1 MKIEFNNKRGCW
13 EVKKG
18 TSRISIYPGQDR
30 LYKPVTFM
38 YDDGPTYISRVGL
51 LSIKKAVKSFYTE
64 EQLFEYFCSITE

>member
-30 LYKPVTFM
+30 PYKPVTFM
-38 YDDGPTYISRVGL
+38 YDYISRVGL